1 MELVY
6 VHKLLQERGKVFSI
20 YINTAEQTSTK
31 VNAPIVKA
39 YMDQLREVYAHVD
52 ETELMKMASRMPDT
66 MKVERE
72 EIDATEWSKYKPLL
86 KKQFKI
92 Y

>member
-1 MELVY
+1 
-6 VHKLLQERGKVFSI
+6 
-20 YINTAEQTSTK
+20 
-31 VNAPIVKA
+31 
-39 YMDQLREVYAHVD
+39 
-52 ETELMKMASRMPDT
+52 

-92 Y
+92 YWL